1 MTLDF
6 LLDPAV
12 ISSWRTALTNYDA
25 HTVSVCNLFKITG
38 DVIWLCWH
46 ESVHHSLFPDSATD
60 KNIFF
65 FLCWSHNLEFII
77 SGDKVSRESM
87 GFFFSLLEK
96 GAEDGDVGYV
106 DG

>member
-1 MTLDF
+1 MSLYIILYF
-6 LLDPAV
+6 Q
-12 ISSWRTALTNYDA
+12 TALQIRI
-25 HTVSVCNLFKITG
+25 S
-38 DVIWLCWH
+38 
-46 ESVHHSLFPDSATD
+46 
-60 KNIFF
+60 FF

-106 DG
+106 DGWSVEVPDHTKI